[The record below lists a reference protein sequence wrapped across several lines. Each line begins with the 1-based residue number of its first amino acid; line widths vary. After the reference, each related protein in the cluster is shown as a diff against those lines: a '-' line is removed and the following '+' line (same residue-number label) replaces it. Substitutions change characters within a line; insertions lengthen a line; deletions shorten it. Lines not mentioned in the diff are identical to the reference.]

1 MGCHVI
7 AHRGA
12 NRLAPQNTLPA
23 FQKAI
28 EAGANGFETDVHLT
42 KDGVPVICHNYT
54 VDATSDGRGR
64 IVDYTAGELK
74 KFDFGSY
81 FSEEYKGTAAPTLE
95 EFLQLAAPSDAAVI
109 NIELKKP
116 RDGEKEIVDKTLQLV
131 KQYGVLD
138 RVIISSF
145 DPLLLKRVKNLEP
158 RCKTGFLYP
167 TTDVSVFPPFVDP
180 FLVAK
185 IIGADYLHPMFI
197 AVRRGMVRFAHRVGL
212 KVNVWTV
219 DDERTAK
226 RLLAMG
232 VDGIITDVPDKILA
246 IREKWEKRQRDV

>member
-1 MGCHVI
+1 MSCIVI

-12 NRLAPQNTLPA
+12 NRHAPQNTLPA

-28 EAGANGFETDVHLT
+28 EFGAGGFETDVHLT
-42 KDGVPVICHNYT
+42 RDGVPVICHNYT
-54 VDATSDGRGR
+54 IDATSDGRGA
-64 IVDYTAGELK
+64 IVDYTAAELSR
-74 KFDFGSY
+74 FDFGSY
-81 FSEEYKGTAAPTLE
+81 FSAAFKGTCAPTLDA
-95 EFLQLAAPSDAAVI
+95 FLRLVSPSDAEII

-116 RDGEKEIVDKTLQLV
+116 RDGEREIVDKTLELV
-131 KQYGVLD
+131 KKYGVLD

-145 DPLLLKRVKNLEP
+145 DPRLLRRVKKLEP

-167 TTDVSVFPPFVDP
+167 TNDFSVFPPFIDP

-185 IIGADYLHPMFI
+185 CIGADYLHPMFI
-197 AVRRGMVRFAHRVGL
+197 AVSRGMVRFAHFLGL

-226 RLLAMG
+226 RLLRCG
-232 VDGIITDVPDKILA
+232 VDGLITDVPDKML
-246 IREKWEKRQRDV
+246 ELKQNWEKRQGNV